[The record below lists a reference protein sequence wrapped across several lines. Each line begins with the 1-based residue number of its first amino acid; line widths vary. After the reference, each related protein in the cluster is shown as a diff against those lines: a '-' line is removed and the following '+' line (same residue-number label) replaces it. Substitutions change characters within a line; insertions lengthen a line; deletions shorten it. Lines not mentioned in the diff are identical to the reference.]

1 MAIGTGTTLINYEIL
16 SVLGKGGMGEVWRA
30 RDTKLGREVAIKTLP
45 QGFSSDT
52 ERLSRFEREAR
63 VLAALNH
70 PNIAAIYGLE
80 ESQGIRFLVMELVE
94 GETLAE
100 LLKRGPLSVEEALK
114 LGVQIATA
122 IEAAHEK
129 GVVHR
134 DLKPM
139 NIKITPEGK
148 VKVLDFGLAK
158 AFQAEEQD
166 LSNSPTISMAATA
179 RGMIL
184 GTAAYMSPEQARG
197 FVVDS
202 RTDVWAFGCVL
213 YEMLSGRLAFQGETV
228 SDILASVLARDPDL
242 ASIHGRVNPKVEE
255 ILQRCLEKDPKRRW
269 QAIGD
274 VRMEI
279 ERVLASGELN
289 APRAQ
294 KAQSNWRMTGLL
306 VAAAIVVAAVA
317 TWLLKPMP
325 KDPRPIT
332 RFDFELPEDHVL
344 RNTGRAVVAVSP
356 DGRRFVYNTTR
367 GLFIRS
373 MDTLA
378 SRLVPGTEEAL
389 VNPFF
394 SPDGEWV
401 AYQATT
407 TNELKKISITG
418 GAPVSLTRTSALLF
432 GASWGD
438 DGNILFGQTEGIMQV
453 SQNGGEP
460 KVVIKT
466 KPGEAAFGP
475 SLLPDGKTI
484 LYCLTRSNGIGR
496 WDQGDIVAQRID
508 SSDSKVLL
516 RGGCDAQYVSTGHL
530 VYAVGNVLFAV
541 PFDARALEVKGGP
554 VPLITGTARATGP
567 AISTGTAN
575 YGISKAGAL
584 VYLNAVATQPSTQ
597 GVLAIVNRDGAIRRL
612 DVPPADYRHPR
623 ISPDG
628 QNVTV
633 ESVAENGQS
642 IVWIY
647 NLSGKTAIRRLTQDG
662 NNTRPIWTSN
672 SKKIVY
678 GSDREKPQGIF
689 WQPADGSGVPERL
702 TSAEDGFV
710 HYPESWSPKED
721 VLSFAVARI
730 PLGGSSWGVWTL
742 NLNGDRKPTV
752 FYDVPTSNEFG
763 SVFSPDG
770 KWIAYASNNTG
781 TNESN
786 QFGIYVQ
793 PYPPKPGVKYE
804 ISRNGGAW
812 PVWSPLA
819 GELFYRLN
827 VGEGNARIKAVNVT
841 MSPPGFT
848 SDRDLPIRGFIQ
860 VTNYR
865 DYDVMPNGKDFLMVY
880 SAGTQTQSAAPPRP
894 RINIV
899 LNWAEELKN
908 RVSVH

>member
-1 MAIGTGTTLINYEIL
+1 MAIGTGTTLTSYEIL

-52 ERLSRFEREAR
+52 DRLTRFEREAR

-94 GETLAE
+94 GETLAD
-100 LLKRGPLSVEEALK
+100 LLKRGPLPVEEALK

-166 LSNSPTISMAATA
+166 LSNSPTISMAATQ

-197 FVVDS
+197 FTVDN

-228 SDILASVLARDPDL
+228 SDILASVLAREPDL
-242 ASIHGRVNPKVEE
+242 SSIHGRVNPKVEE

-279 ERVLASGELN
+279 ERLLASGQLQ
-289 APRAQ
+289 APVAP
-294 KAQSNWRMTGLL
+294 KAESNWRMTWLL
-306 VAAAIVVAAVA
+306 VAAAIVVAAGA
-317 TWLLKPMP
+317 TWLLKPTP
-325 KDPRPIT
+325 KEQHPIT
-332 RFDFELPEDHVL
+332 RFDYELPEEQVL
-344 RNTGRAVVAVSP
+344 RNTGRSVVTVSP
-356 DGRRFVYNTTR
+356 DGRYFAYNTTR
-367 GLFIRS
+367 GIFIRS
-373 MDTLA
+373 MDTLTA
-378 SRLVPGTEEAL
+378 RLIPGTEES
-389 VNPFF
+389 VMNPFF

-401 AYQATT
+401 AYMSG
-407 TNELKKISITG
+407 TNEIKKISITG
-418 GAPVSLTRTSALLF
+418 GAPVSLTRAGGLLF

-453 SQNGGEP
+453 SQNGGQP
-460 KVVIKT
+460 KLVIKI
-466 KPGEAAFGP
+466 KPGEAAYGP

-484 LYCLTRSNGIGR
+484 IYSLTRSTGIGR
-496 WDQGDIVAQRID
+496 WDQADIVAQRID
-508 SSDSKVLL
+508 SPEPKVLL
-516 RGGCDAQYVSTGHL
+516 KGGSDAQYVSTGHL

-541 PFDARALEVKGGP
+541 RFDAKTLEVKGGP
-554 VPLITGTARATGP
+554 VSLVTGTARANGP
-567 AISTGTAN
+567 AISTAAAN
-575 YGISKAGAL
+575 YGVTRTGTL
-584 VYLNAVATQPSTQ
+584 VYLNGTAAQPSTQ
-597 GVLAIVNRDGAIRRL
+597 GVLAIVSRDGAIRRL

-628 QNVTV
+628 QNVAV

-642 IVWIY
+642 NVWVY

-710 HYPESWSPKED
+710 HFPESWSPKDD
-721 VLSFAVARI
+721 VLSLAVAKI
-730 PLGGSSWGVWTL
+730 PLGGSSWGVWTMS
-742 NLNGDRKPTV
+742 LNGDRKPVV

-781 TNESN
+781 TNESS

-827 VGEGNARIKAVNVT
+827 VGEGNARIKAVNVS

-865 DYDVMPNGKDFLMVY
+865 DYDVMPNGKEFLMVY
-880 SAGTQTQSAAPPRP
+880 PAGTQNQTAAPPKVRV
-894 RINIV
+894 NIV
-899 LNWAEELKN
+899 MNWLEELKS
-908 RVSVH
+908 RVGLR